1 MIEGGQRRR
10 YSTERARKRRYH
22 PPPKKKKKPVLICT
36 RVLQGAF
43 VFPRP
48 RQPLRK
54 LIEIWVSRFVP
65 KSYYALSSQSYILG
79 WLSFPSNALPNN
91 IGRRMGKICALCPP
105 SHLNSQNFGGFF
117 DSLVL

>member
-10 YSTERARKRRYH
+10 VQYRKGKEEEI
-22 PPPKKKKKPVLICT
+22 PTPPKKKKKPVLICT

-54 LIEIWVSRFVP
+54 LIEIWVSDLCQ
-65 KSYYALSSQSYILG
+65 KSVLCSFIPVLHFRVVK
-79 WLSFPSNALPNN
+79 FPSMPYP
-91 IGRRMGKICALCPP
+91 IT
-105 SHLNSQNFGGFF
+105 
-117 DSLVL
+117 

>member
-1 MIEGGQRRR
+1 MIEGGERRR
-10 YSTERARKRRYH
+10 YSTERARKRRCH
-22 PPPKKKKKPVLICT
+22 QKKKPVLICT
-36 RVLQGAF
+36 RVLEGAF

-91 IGRRMGKICALCPP
+91 I
-105 SHLNSQNFGGFF
+105 
-117 DSLVL
+117 